1 MIMKKL
7 FNIKMS
13 NNITEIMTC
22 QQRWYGKTEKSA
34 REKVDGIMKK
44 KNKVPHDRY
53 KGLTEE
59 KRQVEFTAPLMKN

>member
-22 QQRWYGKTEKSA
+22 QQRWYGKTKKSA

-44 KNKVPHDRY
+44 K
-53 KGLTEE
+53 
-59 KRQVEFTAPLMKN
+59 QSAP

>member
-7 FNIKMS
+7 FNIKIS

-34 REKVDGIMKK
+34 REKVDGSMKK
-44 KNKVPHDRY
+44 KTKCPMTDT
-53 KGLTEE
+53 KG
-59 KRQVEFTAPLMKN
+59 